1 MIKDFLFGLPV
12 NGIIMLCS
20 RNHGCK
26 KQQKIIYLFH
36 ALSDQTSNKQYISGI
51 FPYSKDQGE
60 GDEEG

>member
-51 FPYSKDQGE
+51 FP
-60 GDEEG
+60 